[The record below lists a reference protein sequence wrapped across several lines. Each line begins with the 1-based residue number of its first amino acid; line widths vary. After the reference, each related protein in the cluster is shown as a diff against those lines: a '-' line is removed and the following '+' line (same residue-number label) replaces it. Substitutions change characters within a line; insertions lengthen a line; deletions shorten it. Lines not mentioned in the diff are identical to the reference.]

1 MNCSVLTVHTMF
13 SALIKRIGLIM
24 KKMTFT
30 SATLISMYQ
39 IDIYLDFIGL
49 ILLLFL
55 FIETEVFRAALVVLE
70 LSLCSRP
77 G

>member
-13 SALIKRIGLIM
+13 SALIKRNGLIM

-39 IDIYLDFIGL
+39 IDTYLDFIGL

-55 FIETEVFRAALVVLE
+55 FIEKEVLRAALVVLE
-70 LSLCSRP
+70 LSLCRP